1 MDESVPQRIIDVNSN
16 TRQNITDIVVR
27 DAGCFGSISRPRRG
41 IRRYNGQKL
50 VLGYFMTRS
59 VAVVLLPS
67 LAFLML
73 SSSALAQATSNAQ
86 TEDHSAAEAPPKT
99 PSVTAQGPEV
109 PTIAANAPH
118 MAKQTRLEIIRDFEM
133 QLVYART
140 AFPMGTK
147 GLKLKD
153 GTTIPNGEELR
164 QALTLWGPAIKPG
177 DPIHISYVRIQN
189 DHIHFEI
196 NGGPVRR
203 KKWYQHI
210 QIEGN
215 GGPVTP
221 GANPNEATDNPH
233 GSFVDLCFDR
243 YVPELTAQQVR
254 SLLYPVLDFNAR
266 NKEQAYLDT
275 VPPKV
280 KDAILK
286 HHILVGMNEEMVIH
300 AKGRPPKK
308 VREKDGETEYEEW
321 IYGEPPQD
329 VDFVR
334 IVGDEVVRVETMKV
348 DGQKLVRTE
357 REVTIDHGDKE
368 AKQQEPGVR
377 QPNAPSLRRPGED
390 SDEAPQPAD
399 GQGLPLPPPTMPDP
413 STGPGGLGPGGIVSA
428 RR

>member
-1 MDESVPQRIIDVNSN
+1 MNRFL
-16 TRQNITDIVVR
+16 
-27 DAGCFGSISRPRRG
+27 A
-41 IRRYNGQKL
+41 
-50 VLGYFMTRS
+50 
-59 VAVVLLPS
+59 VALLLF
-67 LAFLML
+67 LASFLML
-73 SSSALAQATSNAQ
+73 SCFASAQIDSSAQVG
-86 TEDHSAAEAPPKT
+86 DHGAGSSSKTAPAAEQ
-99 PSVTAQGPEV
+99 SPEV
-109 PTIAANAPH
+109 PAIPANAPH

-133 QLVYART
+133 QLVYSRT
-140 AFPMGTK
+140 AFPMGAK
-147 GLKLKD
+147 GLRLKD
-153 GTTIPNGEELR
+153 GSTVPNGEELR

-177 DPIHISYVRIQN
+177 DPVHISYVRIQN

-210 QIEGN
+210 EIEGA
-215 GGPVTP
+215 GGPVATGP
-221 GANPNEATDNPH
+221 NPNETTNNPH

-334 IVGDEVVRVETMKV
+334 IIGDEVVRVETMKV

-357 REVTIDHGDKE
+357 REVTIDRGEKE
-368 AKQQEPGVR
+368 AKQQEPDVR
-377 QPNAPSLRRPGED
+377 APNAPSLRRPGED
-390 SDEAPQPAD
+390 SDEAPRPAD
-399 GQGLPLPPPTMPDP
+399 GPGAPLPPPTMPEP
-413 STGPGGLGPGGIVSA
+413 SPGPGGSGPGAMVSA
-428 RR
+428 GR